1 METCLLLDHV
11 GESQRADDTKQ
22 EIEKP
27 ITSGDYVAF
36 VKKCWRINKRGD
48 RDEQTEKKRKI
59 SRIDRISW
67 NFIIYN
73 VAIIQI

>member
-11 GESQRADDTKQ
+11 GESQRAGDTKQ

-36 VKKCWRINKRGD
+36 VKKMLTDK
-48 RDEQTEKKRKI
+48 
-59 SRIDRISW
+59 
-67 NFIIYN
+67 
-73 VAIIQI
+73 